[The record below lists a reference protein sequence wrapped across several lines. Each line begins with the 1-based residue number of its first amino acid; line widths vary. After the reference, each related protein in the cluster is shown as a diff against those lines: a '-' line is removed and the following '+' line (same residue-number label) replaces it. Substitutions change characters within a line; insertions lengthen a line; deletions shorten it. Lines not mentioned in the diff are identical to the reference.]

1 MSLAAGPSGGEAVGA
16 VAESAVMPTYT
27 RYPVTL
33 VRGRGT
39 TVWDAEGN
47 AYLDFAGGIAAIP
60 IGHSH
65 PSWVNAVAEQAA
77 TLTHVS
83 NLFSTEPQEELARR
97 LVSLAGFGRVFF
109 ANSGAEANEAA
120 LKIARKHGLAAGRGS
135 QRLEVVALQ
144 GSFHGRTFATL
155 AATGQP
161 AKHAQFAPLPE
172 GFVHVP
178 AGDRAALEA
187 AVGDRTAAV
196 LLEPVLGEGGVIP
209 LEPSYLALARRLCT
223 ERGALLVLD
232 EVQTGV
238 GRTGEW
244 FAFRHAGVEPD
255 VVTLAKGLGGGLP
268 IGACIAGEELAF
280 GPGEHAST
288 FGGGP
293 VPCRAALA
301 VLDVIEREGLLE
313 NCRARG
319 EELAAGLRALDAP
332 GVTGVRGAGLLL
344 GVAFDGDVAGP
355 VVRALMA
362 RGCLATE
369 AGPKVVRISPPL
381 SVSAEEV
388 DRFVT
393 AFGDAAASAV
403 AINTKEETET

>member
-1 MSLAAGPSGGEAVGA
+1 MNVAAGRAIGDQA
-16 VAESAVMPTYT
+16 VAESAIMPTYA

-39 TVWDAEGN
+39 LVWDAAGRE
-47 AYLDFAGGIAAIP
+47 YLDFAGGIAAMP

-65 PSWVNAVAEQAA
+65 PAWVEAVAEQAA

-97 LVSLAGFGRVFF
+97 LTSLARFGRVFF

-120 LKIARKHGLAAGRGS
+120 LKIARKHGLAAGPGS
-135 QRLEVVALQ
+135 ERLEVVALQ

-161 AKHAQFAPLPE
+161 AKHAPFAPLPE

-178 AGDRAALEA
+178 PGDRAALDA
-187 AVGDRTAAV
+187 VVGDRTAAV
-196 LLEPVLGEGGVIP
+196 LLEPVLGEGGVVP
-209 LEPSYLALARRLCT
+209 LEPSYLAFARELCT
-223 ERGALLVLD
+223 ERGAVLMFD

-244 FAFRHAGVEPD
+244 FAFQRAGVEPD

-268 IGACIAGEELAF
+268 IGACIAREELAF

-301 VLDVIEREGLLE
+301 VLEVIEREDLLG

-319 EELAAGLRALDAP
+319 AQLTEGLRALDLP
-332 GVTGVRGAGLLL
+332 GVAGVRGAGLLL
-344 GVAFDGDVAGP
+344 GVAFEDDVAGA

-388 DRFVT
+388 ERFLA
-393 AFGDAAASAV
+393 AFADAAAATM
-403 AINTKEETET
+403 AKEETGT